1 MDTIIVIMMLLCPV
15 PQKTQKTNRFTA
27 QFEQADSAFCQKYK
41 IDMDALR
48 DASKRAVRTAAIK
61 TRMEREKALKNWKIL
76 NHEPCILPRLP
87 MVLYKND

>member
-15 PQKTQKTNRFTA
+15 SQKAQKTNRFKA
-27 QFEQADSAFCQKYK
+27 QFEQADSAFNQKHK

-61 TRMEREKALKNWKIL
+61 TRKEREKVLNSWNLFKI
-76 NHEPCILPRLP
+76 R
-87 MVLYKND
+87 

>member
-15 PQKTQKTNRFTA
+15 PQKAQKTNRFKS
-27 QFEQADSAFCQKYK
+27 QFEQADSAFNHKHK

-61 TRMEREKALKNWKIL
+61 TRKEREKVLNSWNLFKI
-76 NHEPCILPRLP
+76 R
-87 MVLYKND
+87 

>member
-27 QFEQADSAFCQKYK
+27 QFEQADSAFNQKHK

-48 DASKRAVRTAAIK
+48 EAAKRAAKEADEK
-61 TRMEREKALKNWKIL
+61 TRKEREKVL
-76 NHEPCILPRLP
+76 NNLNIFNFKE
-87 MVLYKND
+87 D

>member
-15 PQKTQKTNRFTA
+15 PQKVDKTNRFKA
-27 QFEQADSAFCQKYK
+27 QFEQADSAFNHKHK

-61 TRMEREKALKNWKIL
+61 TRKEREKVLNSWNLFKI
-76 NHEPCILPRLP
+76 R
-87 MVLYKND
+87 

>member
-48 DASKRAVRTAAIK
+48 EASKRAVRTAAIK
-61 TRMEREKALKNWKIL
+61 TRKEREKVLNSWNLFKI
-76 NHEPCILPRLP
+76 R
-87 MVLYKND
+87 

>member
-1 MDTIIVIMMLLCPV
+1 MLLCPV
-15 PQKTQKTNRFTA
+15 SQKAQKTNRFTT

-61 TRMEREKALKNWKIL
+61 TWKEREKALKNWKIL

>member
-15 PQKTQKTNRFTA
+15 PQKIQKTNRFKS
-27 QFEQADSAFCQKYK
+27 QFEQADSAFNHKHK

-61 TRMEREKALKNWKIL
+61 TRKEREKVL
-76 NHEPCILPRLP
+76 NSLNIFNFKE
-87 MVLYKND
+87 D

>member
-48 DASKRAVRTAAIK
+48 EASKRAVRTAAIK
-61 TRMEREKALKNWKIL
+61 TRKEREKVL
-76 NHEPCILPRLP
+76 NSLNIFNIKE
-87 MVLYKND
+87 D

>member
-15 PQKTQKTNRFTA
+15 SQKAQKTNRFTT

-61 TRMEREKALKNWKIL
+61 TRKEREKVLKNWKIL